1 MDTPYERLLEKLAR
15 AEVNFIVVGGV
26 AVVLNGFARTTEDV
40 GILIERSPENVARLL
55 DTLSGFG
62 EGHAREL
69 TAADFD
75 EAEGPIRI
83 IEDFPLAVFTV
94 MRGKRYADLI
104 HSVKQARIN
113 DVEVNYLNADALI
126 SLKKNS
132 KREKDRIDVS
142 ALLGSKRTRVTD
154 H

>member
-1 MDTPYERLLEKLAR
+1 
-15 AEVNFIVVGGV
+15 
-26 AVVLNGFARTTEDV
+26 
-40 GILIERSPENVARLL
+40 
-55 DTLSGFG
+55 
-62 EGHAREL
+62 
-69 TAADFD
+69 
-75 EAEGPIRI
+75 
-83 IEDFPLAVFTV
+83 

-104 HSVKQARIN
+104 HSVRQTRIN

-142 ALLGSKRTRVTD
+142 ALRGSKRTRVTD